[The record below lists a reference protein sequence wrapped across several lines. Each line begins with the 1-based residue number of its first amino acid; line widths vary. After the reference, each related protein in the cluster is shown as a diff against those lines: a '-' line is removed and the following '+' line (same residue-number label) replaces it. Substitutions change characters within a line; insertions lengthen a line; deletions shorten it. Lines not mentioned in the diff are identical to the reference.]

1 MTQNIAIIG
10 SNHSGEIF
18 YNEMTRLKRKGI
30 NVVCVYNRAGLD
42 LNSMAETAGIKR
54 LSIEEIVDL
63 GEDLDVIFDL
73 SGNTEIRAELRKTL
87 FSSRNQHT
95 VIAPESVAQ
104 VMWAMISDEKLPG
117 SDGKLGY

>member
-10 SNHSGEIF
+10 SNRSGEVF

-30 NVVCVYNRAGLD
+30 NVICVYNRAGLE
-42 LNSMAETAGIKR
+42 LNSIAETAGIKR
-54 LSIEEIVDL
+54 LSIEEIVEL

-73 SGNTEIRAELRKTL
+73 SGDREIRAELRKTL
-87 FSSRNQHT
+87 FSSQNHHT

-104 VMWAMISDEKLPG
+104 VMWAMIGDDELPC
-117 SDGKLGY
+117 SAGKPGY